1 MPQPVRSKATSLT
14 PRSNFTD
21 FLTLMQIDIIRSTT
35 YLAGII
41 LGAVVA
47 CADVN
52 VDARFDQSVLTADFE
67 GEWAGLPVDAED
79 EAPVEVT
86 IQQETVVFSNT
97 DEIDPAIAQSQVKP
111 SYSNP
116 LFVTYSLF
124 PTGRSVVFGVA
135 ESETTDVVLIENGQ
149 DQGYR
154 TGMICE
160 VLNAEGKVGEIILV
174 EVRSDR
180 SAGLITQ
187 LEDNR
192 VIRFGDDVRIKPVQ
206 YL

>member
-1 MPQPVRSKATSLT
+1 
-14 PRSNFTD
+14 
-21 FLTLMQIDIIRSTT
+21 MQIDITRATT
-35 YLAGII
+35 FFAGII
-41 LGAVVA
+41 LGAAVA
-47 CADVN
+47 CAEPI
-52 VDARFDQSVLTADFE
+52 VDARFDQSFLTADFE
-67 GEWAGLPVDAED
+67 GEWAGLPVESEEDSPVQVNAES
-79 EAPVEVT
+79 
-86 IQQETVVFSNT
+86 ETVVFSNT
-97 DEIDPAIAQSQVKP
+97 DEVSAAVTQSLTESSLP
-111 SYSNP
+111 NP
-116 LFVTYSLF
+116 LFVSYSLF

-135 ESETTDVVLIENGQ
+135 ESETADVVLIENGQ

-160 VLNAEGKVGEIILV
+160 VLNADGKVGEIILV

-180 SAGLITQ
+180 AAGLITQ

>member
-1 MPQPVRSKATSLT
+1 MR
-14 PRSNFTD
+14 
-21 FLTLMQIDIIRSTT
+21 IDIIRSTT

-67 GEWAGLPVDAED
+67 GEWAGLPVDTED
-79 EAPVEVT
+79 ESPVEVT